1 MKKTL
6 LIILFN
12 LVIGNGILFFAGKS
26 SFNENI
32 NYALMI
38 GMSLACA
45 LFYLLVFKYS
55 NVETFGNLKLILL
68 NVLGCVIIIFFGN
81 LFALLIKEPIKEVL
95 TNLPATIFMG
105 IMANILMFPISI
117 IMALINFLIIIYLRN
132 R

>member
-45 LFYLLVFKYS
+45 LFYLLFFKYS
-55 NVETFGNLKLILL
+55 NVETFGNLKLIVL
-68 NVLGCVIIIFFGN
+68 NILGCVIIIFFGN
-81 LFALLIKEPIKEVL
+81 LFALLIKEPIKDVL
-95 TNLPATIFMG
+95 TNLPATILMG
-105 IMANILMFPISI
+105 IMGNILMFPISV
-117 IMALINFLIIIYLRN
+117 FLGLVNSGITTYLKKQ
-132 R
+132 